1 MRGVGD
7 ANGEGRKVSRFERF
21 MQRYSSKD
29 SLLDSLIDKELGP
42 LNGPIKEALKEEV
55 KRELLRHP
63 RYSELLKKFI
73 GILERLQEFD
83 SFEGSATENPFRG
96 EKDVEN

>member
-7 ANGEGRKVSRFERF
+7 TNGEGRKLTRFERF

-29 SLLDSLIDKELGP
+29 SILDSLIDKELGP
-42 LNGPIKEALKEEV
+42 LNGPIREALREEV
-55 KRELLRHP
+55 KKELLRHP

-83 SFEGSATENPFRG
+83 TG
-96 EKDVEN
+96 EES